1 MANLLIIEMYHILL
15 LVSIQLLSISI
26 LRGDESFIKRKS
38 RDIYNSMSLGRV
50 TNEDE
55 FPKKILDQRL

>member
-1 MANLLIIEMYHILL
+1 MYHILL
-15 LVSIQLLSISI
+15 FVSIQLLSISI

-55 FPKKILDQRL
+55 FHKKILDQRL